1 VKHSNKE
8 TAAEKE
14 KRPAKN
20 WLTGNV
26 FYVGLTSLFSDGS
39 HEMATAILPLFLAI
53 TLAAGPLALGIVEGV
68 SDISASFAKPFAG
81 YRSDKTGRRKPMMN
95 VGYVLTG
102 VFIPLLAGATSWF
115 EVLALRAAA
124 WVGRGIRGAPRDALL
139 ADSVTPENHGKAFG
153 FHRSMD
159 TLGAI
164 IGPAAALLLLPF
176 LSLRDILLLTAIGGI
191 GSIVVVILKVKEAT
205 HDPEEKEQEHP
216 GDHPTFR
223 QALSQL
229 PHRYRLFLVG
239 VGIFGISNFA
249 PTLFSLRAYQ
259 LLLPTQGSAVASAS
273 AVGLYT
279 LLNVAYA
286 AFSYPIGHLGD
297 RFQKRKLLALGYLA
311 FAAGTLG
318 FAFESSAILFILA
331 ALFLLIGF
339 QVAVV
344 DTIEA
349 AYAAELLPAGL
360 RGTGYGA
367 LQTINGVG
375 DLMSSAIVALLW
387 TLFSPSIA
395 FGYATILSIMA
406 SLALLRLTRT
416 KATSRPTLNAKSWI
430 SHDSGRC

>member
-1 VKHSNKE
+1 VNDSKDKTSKQ
-8 TAAEKE
+8 
-14 KRPAKN
+14 KRPSKK

-26 FYVGLTSLFSDGS
+26 FYVGLTSLFSDAS

-81 YRSDKTGRRKPMMN
+81 YRSDKTGKRKPMMN
-95 VGYVLTG
+95 LGYVLTG
-102 VFIPLLAGATSWF
+102 IFIPLLAGATSWF
-115 EVLALRAAA
+115 EVLVLRAAA
-124 WVGRGIRGAPRDALL
+124 WVGRGVRGAPRDALL

-176 LSLRDILLLTAIGGI
+176 LSLREILLFTAIGGV
-191 GSIVVVILKVKEAT
+191 GSIVVVFLKVKEVR
-205 HDPEEKEQEHP
+205 HPPGEEEQERP
-216 GDHPTFR
+216 DDHPTFR

-229 PHRYRLFLVG
+229 PARYRLFLVG
-239 VGIFGISNFA
+239 VGIFGVSNFA
-249 PTLFSLRAYQ
+249 PTLLSLRAYQ

-286 AFSYPIGHLGD
+286 AFSYPVGHLGD

-318 FAFESSAILFILA
+318 FAFESSATFYILA
-331 ALFLLIGF
+331 FLFLLIGF
-339 QVAVV
+339 QLAVV
-344 DTIEA
+344 DTLEA
-349 AYAAELLPAGL
+349 AYAAELLPTSF

-367 LQTINGVG
+367 LQTINGIG
-375 DLMSSAIVALLW
+375 DLVSSAVVGLLW
-387 TLFSPSIA
+387 TIFSPNIA
-395 FGYATILSIMA
+395 FGYAAILAIMA
-406 SLALLRLTRT
+406 SLALLRLTRART
-416 KATSRPTLNAKSWI
+416 PSGQRLTMELPTS
-430 SHDSGRC
+430 